1 MTEEQEYSG
10 IYKMTVMQHQL
21 TKIVLPSTAGIKSD
35 DTEGFFTEVQFREL
49 GFTDLVDITS
59 ILTPEEKLY
68 VSEQGSALGSL
79 FIESLQTGEKF
90 LVPMKTITSDG
101 VRESR
106 VPRGFTPRTV
116 TVEGQR
122 GLVGFPTVAGG

>member
-1 MTEEQEYSG
+1 
-10 IYKMTVMQHQL
+10 MTVMQHQL
-21 TKIVLPSTAGIKSD
+21 TKIVLPHNAGID
-35 DTEGFFTEVQFREL
+35 DTKGFFREVQFKEL

-90 LVPMKTITSDG
+90 LVPM
-101 VRESR
+101 
-106 VPRGFTPRTV
+106 
-116 TVEGQR
+116 
-122 GLVGFPTVAGG
+122 